1 MHTCT
6 VCNYTTN
13 TLHNLKIH
21 NNSKKHLNI
30 INAINNKLICPNCN
44 KQYTH
49 KSSLSRHKS
58 LCKSS
63 SNKLLYEYE
72 IERIKKDYEHKLE
85 IERLK
90 SELNKKDFEKII
102 ETNNLERKLEIKEL
116 ENKHLLIQ
124 SKNQIN
130 NVVNTTNN
138 TINVVK
144 ISKVEYLN
152 LNFSNVID
160 IHTFIDNY
168 RNKYGLNNDQTKTL
182 LENYQTDGVN
192 GCINALVY
200 YLKKSAI
207 QQYKELKGEE
217 LGLENVI
224 LPFILSDKSLRE
236 HFEKSI
242 NGSWDKTTMIDNL
255 KKIVTITN
263 DQIYKHHNQ
272 FMGFNGPQRKRIING
287 LLKASAFSILTDITI
302 PNFYKIGNSQQTQQS
317 ITTE

>member
-6 VCNYTTN
+6 VCNYFTN

-21 NNSKKHLNI
+21 NNTKKHLNI
-30 INAINNKLICPNCN
+30 VDALNNKLICPNCN
-44 KQYTH
+44 KQYNH

-58 LCKSS
+58 NCSS
-63 SNKLLYEYE
+63 STKSKYEYE

-90 SELNKKDFEKII
+90 SELNKKDLEKQL

-116 ENKHLLIQ
+116 ENKHLLLQ

-182 LENYQTDGVN
+182 LENYQNDGVN

-217 LGLENVI
+217 LDLENVI
-224 LPFILSDKSLRE
+224 LPFLLSDKSLRE

-242 NGSWDKTTMIDNL
+242 NGNWDKTTMIDNL

-287 LLKASAFSILTDITI
+287 LLKASAFSILTDIKI
-302 PNFYKIGNSQQTQQS
+302 PDFYKVGNNQQTPA
-317 ITTE
+317 ITNE

>member
-6 VCNYTTN
+6 ICNYFTN

-21 NNSKKHLNI
+21 NKTKKH
-30 INAINNKLICPNCN
+30 INVINKNNNKLICSNCN
-44 KQYTH
+44 KQYNH

-58 LCKSS
+58 ICN
-63 SNKLLYEYE
+63 NKNNKFSYEYE
-72 IERIKKDYEHKLE
+72 IERLKKDYEYQLE

-90 SELNKKDFEKII
+90 NELSKKDLEKRL
-102 ETNNLERKLEIKEL
+102 ETNNLEKKLEIKEL
-116 ENKHLLIQ
+116 ENKHLQIQ

-144 ISKVEYLN
+144 ISKVQYLN
-152 LNFSNVID
+152 LHFGNVID

-182 LENYQTDGVN
+182 LENYQNDGIN

-217 LGLENVI
+217 LGFDNVI
-224 LPFILSDKSLRE
+224 LPFLLSDKSLRE

-242 NGSWDKTTMIDNL
+242 NGNWDKTTMIDNI
-255 KKIVTITN
+255 KKIVSITN
-263 DQIYKHHNQ
+263 DQIFKHHNQ
-272 FMGFNGPQRKRIING
+272 FMDFNGPQRKRIING
-287 LLKASAFSILTDITI
+287 ILKASAFSVLTDITI
-302 PNFYKIGNSQQTQQS
+302 PDFYKLGNTQQS
-317 ITTE
+317 ITND